1 VPAAS
6 ISTSSAPTVR
16 PTHHV
21 VSFALIVATA
31 SSAIVQATA
40 WPTKGWPTGTPQSVG
55 LNAKV
60 LDSLDAEIRSGRY
73 GNVDRMLVI
82 RHGRVA
88 YDKSYQHDYD
98 RVYADS
104 VHVTG
109 GALNAHDET
118 GPYNYYNPW
127 WHPFYRRGDLH
138 TLQSVTKT
146 IASVIIGVAITRG
159 DFPSIDTPV
168 LSFFDASKVA
178 NVDDRKRKMTVRHLL
193 TMTAGFDWNESLP
206 YADPRNAATGM
217 EASADWV
224 KFTIDRPMAED
235 PGTRWNY
242 NSGASELL
250 AHIFLKATKT
260 DIEEYA
266 ARNLFAPLG
275 IERWYWKRIP
285 VGLVDTEGGL
295 YLEARDLAKIWYLF
309 LKNGMWDGKQVVS
322 PEWVKTSIAPAVAI
336 APAPNAPKYGL
347 KWWLY
352 PDPRDGTKYV
362 WSGSGF
368 GGQFPMAFPDDDM
381 VIVFNG
387 WNILPGRTG
396 LPRAQVTA
404 RLAAAIVSR

>member
-1 VPAAS
+1 MRAQRWPIAFLLVAS
-6 ISTSSAPTVR
+6 ATST
-16 PTHHV
+16 
-21 VSFALIVATA
+21 ATA
-31 SSAIVQATA
+31 QMA
-40 WPTKGWPTGTPQSVG
+40 WPTKGWQTATPQAVG

-60 LDSLDAEIRSGRY
+60 LDSLDAEIASGRY

-88 YDKSYQHDYD
+88 FDKSYARDYD

-127 WHPFYRRGDLH
+127 WHPYYRRGDLH

-146 IASVIIGVAITRG
+146 ITSVIIGAATLRG
-159 DFPSIDTPV
+159 DFPSIETPV
-168 LSFFDASKVA
+168 LSFFDVAKVA
-178 NVDDRKRKMTVRHLL
+178 NVDDRKRRMTVRHVL
-193 TMTAGFDWNESLP
+193 TMTAGLDWNESLP
-206 YADPRNAATGM
+206 YADPNNTGVRM
-217 EASADWV
+217 EASEDWV
-224 KFTIDRPMAED
+224 KYTIDRPMSED

-250 AHIFLKATKT
+250 AHIFRVATKM

-266 ARNLFAPLG
+266 ARHVFAPVG
-275 IERWYWKRIP
+275 IERWFWKRTP
-285 VGLVDTEGGL
+285 MGLVDTEGGL

-309 LKNGMWDGKQVVS
+309 LKNGMWDGRAIVS
-322 PEWVKTSIAPAVAI
+322 PEWVKLSVAPAIAV

-352 PDPRDGTKYV
+352 PDPRDGAKFI
-362 WSGSGF
+362 WGGSGF
-368 GGQFPMAFPDDDM
+368 GGQIPMAFPDDDM
-381 VIVFNG
+381 VVVFNG
-387 WNILPGRTG
+387 WNILPGRPG
-396 LPRAQVTA
+396 LPRGQTIT
-404 RLAAAIVSR
+404 RLVAAIVAP